1 MGKITSIVFGLFMA
15 FGTANAI
22 GQCKDIDEAA
32 TFDAIQ
38 CKSLCKDKKDTDK
51 YVFSESEKGGAFAYK
66 CDCGDPAE
74 DYCLDKKY
82 DASAAND
89 AVTFATLSPW
99 ALGATALL
107 GVRNF

>member
-1 MGKITSIVFGLFMA
+1 V
-15 FGTANAI
+15 
-22 GQCKDIDEAA
+22 
-32 TFDAIQ
+32 
-38 CKSLCKDKKDTDK
+38 
-51 YVFSESEKGGAFAYK
+51 
-66 CDCGDPAE
+66 E